1 MSLNITTEP
10 MEDRQLSVTV
20 EVDEQRV
27 DGQLRK
33 AARKL
38 ARDYRIPGFRKGKAP
53 YDIVVQF
60 LGLQTLYNEF
70 LDELGQQV
78 YVEML
83 QESEI
88 EPYAQAALENI
99 DFEPL
104 TYKFVVPLE
113 PEVDMGDYRSLRVE
127 EEAVEVDEE
136 AITQRLD
143 AYRAEYAGWQETER
157 PSEYGDMMNID
168 VKSVI
173 VAEEGSDE
181 EEIIVLEE
189 TDWDVT
195 PDEENPMEP
204 AGFDEAL
211 LGLTPGEEKEFSL
224 DWPEDSQSIHAG
236 KTANFSVKLN
246 SNKSHEMPK
255 LNDEFAQLVG
265 PEFETLDDLMANIRE
280 TLEEQAEAEAKNAY
294 LEQALDAVLEQ
305 TTMSYPP
312 AVVED
317 QIDSMLGELQQ
328 QLRQFGIEDV
338 AAYFEQTGQS
348 IEQYRES
355 VREQAVKMAER
366 NLVISEL
373 WKLEQIKVEDEDIE
387 AKIIEI
393 VGQPEEGEELEE
405 SQQGLADMLRASG
418 RSILEAQILQEKSLD
433 RLLAIVRGE
442 DVPELSDENE
452 GDIAIDVEV
461 DAEADVEEV
470 DADGDNEV
478 EIDSETEVVIE
489 AEDSS
494 EEKLDEN

>member
-10 MEDRQLSVTV
+10 LEDCQLSVVV
-20 EVDEQRV
+20 EVDAQRV

-60 LGLQTLYNEF
+60 VGLQAIYNEF
-70 LDELGQQV
+70 LDDLGKQV
-78 YVEML
+78 YVEAIE
-83 QESEI
+83 ESEI

-104 TYKFVVPLE
+104 VYKFVVPLE
-113 PEVDMGDYRSLRVE
+113 PEVDLGDYRALRVE
-127 EEAVEVDEE
+127 EDAVEVDEE
-136 AITQRLD
+136 AITERLE
-143 AYRAEYAGWQETER
+143 AYRKEYAGWQDTER
-157 PSEYGDMMNID
+157 PSQYGDMMNMD

-173 VAEEGSDE
+173 AADEGSDE

-195 PDEENPMEP
+195 PDEESPMEP

-211 LGLTPGEEKEFSL
+211 LGMTPGEEKEFSL
-224 DWPEDSQSIHAG
+224 TWPEDGQSIYAG
-236 KTANFSVKLN
+236 KTANFSVNLN
-246 SNKSHEMPK
+246 SNQSYEMPA

-265 PEFETLDDLMANIRE
+265 PEFETLDDLMTNIRE
-280 TLEEQAEAEAKNAY
+280 TLDEQAQATAKNAY
-294 LEQALDAVLEQ
+294 LDKALDALQSQ

-338 AAYFEQTGQS
+338 AGYLQQTGQS

-355 VREQAVKMAER
+355 VREQAIKFAER
-366 NLVISEL
+366 NLIISEL
-373 WKLEQIKVEDEDIE
+373 WKLEQITVEDEDIE

-393 VGQPEEGEELEE
+393 VGVPEEGEELNE
-405 SQQGLADMLRASG
+405 SNQSLADMLRESG
-418 RSILEAQILQEKSLD
+418 RSILGAQILQEKSLD

-442 DVPELSDENE
+442 EVPELSDKTESDE
-452 GDIAIDVEV
+452 TESDDE
-461 DAEADVEEV
+461 DAEVETALEEEALEKEVVEE
-470 DADGDNEV
+470 AV
-478 EIDSETEVVIE
+478 EETTD
-489 AEDSS
+489 ED
-494 EEKLDEN
+494 

>member
-10 MEDRQLSVTV
+10 MDDRQLSVAV
-20 EVDEQRV
+20 EVEEQRV

-33 AARKL
+33 SARKL

-78 YVEML
+78 YVEAL
-83 QESEI
+83 EETEI
-88 EPYAQAALENI
+88 APYAQASLENI

-104 TYKFVVPLE
+104 VYKFIVPLE
-113 PEVDMGDYRSLRVE
+113 PELDLGDYRSLRVE
-127 EEAVEVDEE
+127 EEPAEVDEE
-136 AITQRLD
+136 AVTQRLD
-143 AYRAEYAGWQETER
+143 AYLEEYAGWQETER
-157 PSEYGDMMNID
+157 PSEYGDMLNID

-181 EEIIVLEE
+181 EDIIVLEE

-195 PDEENPMEP
+195 PDEEDPMEP

-211 LGLTPGEEKEFSL
+211 LGLTPGEEKAFSL
-224 DWPEDSQSIHAG
+224 DWPEDGQSIYAG

-246 SNKSHEMPK
+246 SLQAYEKPE

-280 TLEEQAEAEAKNAY
+280 TLAEQAEAEAKNAY
-294 LEQALDAVLEQ
+294 LEKALDAVLEQ

-317 QIDSMLGELQQ
+317 QIDSMLNELAQ
-328 QLRQFGIEDV
+328 QLRQYGIEDI

-348 IEQYRES
+348 VEQYRES
-355 VREQAVKMAER
+355 VREQAVKVAER
-366 NLVISEL
+366 NLIISEL
-373 WKLEQIKVEDEDIE
+373 WRLEQIKVEDEDIE
-387 AKIIEI
+387 AKIVEI
-393 VGQPEEGEELEE
+393 VGEPEEGEELDE
-405 SQQGLADMLRASG
+405 SRQNLADMLRASG
-418 RSILEAQILQEKSLD
+418 QSILDAQILQEKSLD

-442 DVPELSDENE
+442 EVPELSEEIDEEIEEAVEEEIE
-452 GDIAIDVEV
+452 GEESSE
-461 DAEADVEEV
+461 DAEED
-470 DADGDNEV
+470 
-478 EIDSETEVVIE
+478 DSTESSD
-489 AEDSS
+489 ED
-494 EEKLDEN
+494 